1 MRMYDITPE
10 AASES
15 RSKLE
20 CELDWLDS
28 KLSDGRLYLTGDC
41 FSRADLTAASLLA
54 PFARPREMPVFHE
67 MSFPDA
73 LAADRP
79 VMRWVVTQYH
89 THRAPRNKGAEL
101 AAATPFRQFAAP

>member
-28 KLSDGRLYLTGDC
+28 KLSDGRFYLTGDR

-54 PFARPREMPVFHE
+54 PFARPREMPVFHQ

-73 LAADRP
+73 LAADFEHWRDRP
-79 VMRWVVTQYH
+79 VMRWVVTQYQ
-89 THRAPRNKGAEL
+89 THRAPRSKGAGL
-101 AAATPFRQFAAP
+101 AAA